1 MKSIGGACLFIKL
14 DILRMNSSEV
24 RLWVSREGL
33 LHMQKTRYLVILWS
47 LSHTMW
53 ILRTHTCGPPRPPS
67 QERSPTWQVFW
78 CTVISW
84 TWSSTPHVGQC
95 PLPQFDSKYL
105 RLSWP
110 GFYIQVAK
118 LLYTRNN
125 TSLVT
130 TAIKK
135 THLSLHLVN
144 RSPQNKRNILWTP
157 KLAKAPL
164 KIIDLIFPAL
174 IQAHP
179 NSAHPCLPGLG
190 ASQTC
195 TQGSHV
201 ARKLLLLCLFF
212 KESNSVRS
220 QLPGHR

>member
-1 MKSIGGACLFIKL
+1 
-14 DILRMNSSEV
+14 MNNSEV
-24 RLWVSREGL
+24 CLWVSREGL
-33 LHMQKTRYLVILWS
+33 LHMLGPDPVLGDTLRPEPHHVDS
-47 LSHTMW
+47 EDSHVW
-53 ILRTHTCGPPRPPS
+53 PS
-67 QERSPTWQVFW
+67 KAQGQERSPTWKVFW

-84 TWSSTPHVGQC
+84 TWSLTLRVGQC
-95 PLPQFDSKYL
+95 PLPQYDSKYL

-118 LLYTRNN
+118 SLYTRNS

-135 THLSLHLVN
+135 PIFPLHLVN

-157 KLAKAPL
+157 KLAKAPP

-190 ASQTC
+190 VSQTC